1 MSRRGRAA
9 AGAVLGVGLVV
20 AVGCAT
26 GAGSGEVEAA
36 TAGVVA
42 PLPLEEPAAQG
53 EQTTDQLGGVVAGE
67 PASASARQEESGAG
81 AGPDARTA
89 APAAGTSGAGETG
102 PATHRAQAPAET
114 ATSPGTRADSDEPP
128 AASSTPDRPAPVAP
142 QPPVTAASAATPPPP
157 PSPSSS
163 GGSGEVSATGP
174 SRARATEPVREELIV
189 VDEGS
194 SAVRPSPGELART
207 TRREAAGRGSA
218 PRITNDNLAD
228 YARRGQV
235 TMSGTPV
242 AEKAAAG
249 EAAEGAAA
257 AEAEPAAEP
266 VRDEAWWR
274 ARAREI
280 REEWRRTV
288 DEIGELE
295 AAAADL
301 RWRFYAE
308 DDPWVRDGDVKP
320 EWDRAL
326 DRLSEARRRLE
337 EYPRRL
343 GELVEEGRREGAL
356 PGWLRE
362 GIELEPAPEELP
374 GAAADPAE
382 PVEPREVDETGRGDG
397 R

>member
-1 MSRRGRAA
+1 MRRRGRAA
-9 AGAVLGVGLVV
+9 AGAVLGAGLAVV
-20 AVGCAT
+20 VGCA
-26 GAGSGEVEAA
+26 
-36 TAGVVA
+36 
-42 PLPLEEPAAQG
+42 
-53 EQTTDQLGGVVAGE
+53 
-67 PASASARQEESGAG
+67 GAG
-81 AGPDARTA
+81 AGTSGRVAAPLPIEGPAAQDEQEIGRATADEPDPPPA
-89 APAAGTSGAGETG
+89 APAAPPADLATVAQAPPSRSSSRGAGEV
-102 PATHRAQAPAET
+102 AET
-114 ATSPGTRADSDEPP
+114 GASRPASD
-128 AASSTPDRPAPVAP
+128 AHPDR
-142 QPPVTAASAATPPPP
+142 ASN
-157 PSPSSS
+157 
-163 GGSGEVSATGP
+163 
-174 SRARATEPVREELIV
+174 PVRQELIV

-194 SAVRPSPGELART
+194 GAVRPSPGELART
-207 TRREAAGRGSA
+207 TRRETAGQGSS

-242 AEKAAAG
+242 AGKPAAG
-249 EAAEGAAA
+249 EAGEAAA
-257 AEAEPAAEP
+257 GAGTADAVEP

-274 ARAREI
+274 GRAREI

-288 DEIGELE
+288 DEIDELE

-337 EYPRRL
+337 EYPRQL
-343 GELVEEGRREGAL
+343 DELVEEGRREGAL

-382 PVEPREVDETGRGDG
+382 PVEPREVDETSPGDG
-397 R
+397 W